1 VLEQGEAHADA
12 KSIMGLMMLAA
23 TQGTRLQLI
32 TDGTDAEEASN
43 QVQQLIADRFGED
56 E

>member
-1 VLEQGEAHADA
+1 
-12 KSIMGLMMLAA
+12 MMLAA

-32 TDGTDAEEASN
+32 TDGADAEEASN